1 MVISRSWLRKKFD
14 SKPREKLQVLCNIV
28 FIQEFKIVLVCS
40 ITVAKVHFIKEKEY
54 FLNYIYLILDLTGT
68 YVATGPQ
75 DYDFRR
81 QNTLLP
87 KIRKSKSTRIWLYC
101 AEIFEVRQKFCCATI
116 LTIISLFITCQNHT
130 LKNPATCIS
139 YTENFVH
146 LIFLR
151 KPLGLSF

>member
-87 KIRKSKSTRIWLYC
+87 KIRKSWNRREFDFIVRKFSRCVKSFV
-101 AEIFEVRQKFCCATI
+101 ARQF
-116 LTIISLFITCQNHT
+116 
-130 LKNPATCIS
+130 
-139 YTENFVH
+139 
-146 LIFLR
+146 
-151 KPLGLSF
+151 